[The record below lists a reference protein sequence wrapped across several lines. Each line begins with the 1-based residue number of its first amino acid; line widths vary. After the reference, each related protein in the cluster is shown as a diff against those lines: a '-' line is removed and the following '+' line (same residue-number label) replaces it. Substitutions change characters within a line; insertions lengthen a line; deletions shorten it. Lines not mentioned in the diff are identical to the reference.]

1 MEEGRVTA
9 AATGE
14 LWPALG
20 KQATRM
26 AVTAVDGD
34 GVVLKPTW
42 EDVASHNAVVAMTMA
57 MRTGEH
63 TSERH
68 GAEWRRWSR
77 SGGERRRD
85 GEWGCWAC
93 RDAANARRAQQRR
106 EGRPEEAEKGWMA
119 TLRHWMC
126 EPCAGATREG
136 RAAALRAADE
146 VVRTVT
152 GRVKNGKQRERGS
165 KELVQVCTTA
175 RQAIAKARAQLL
187 RWPVEVTLEVT
198 NAEWDAVRQMVGA
211 QLAPWGE
218 RMGREAARAC
228 RAVEK
233 ARREI
238 AHEYAMQVERVRE
251 REGRGVQWMRTRE
264 ASHGWMQLVLRSWR
278 EVSEEGRAR
287 TRKVV
292 QRPVRVTEEQRELQ
306 LARVRG
312 ANGDGVYAEKIRSGN
327 RRGQTLV
334 TTQELWWRRL
344 RDKVRAVGTW
354 GRVMSVS
361 ERARARWRK
370 ARARE
375 YATRCGSESVPRRG
389 WQAGMRRRARREG
402 SRRSGVHEWACD

>member
-106 EGRPEEAEKGWMA
+106 EGRPEEAEKEWMA

-354 GRVMSVS
+354 GRVMRVS
-361 ERARARWRK
+361 ERARARWRRACAGARDEVRK
-370 ARARE
+370 RKRAEARAASGDAE
-375 YATRCGSESVPRRG
+375 MGAKRRVAAK
-389 WQAGMRRRARREG
+389 W
-402 SRRSGVHEWACD
+402 SRREWACD